1 MDKPEIKITADGS
14 HTLYLPNLD
23 ETYHSIHGAIQEAVH
38 VYINAGLNYFKNKE
52 KLNVLEV
59 GFGTG
64 LNTFLTYQESIK
76 KNKEVNYTSIEAYPL
91 SMDNVNKLNYLTE
104 LKVTRIEEEVFN
116 QIHQVNW
123 NKNEKIT
130 TSFSLQKLK
139 MMLQDFNENEQYDVV
154 YFDAFGPRVQ
164 PELWEVPI
172 LQNMYNALKLEGVL
186 VTYCAK
192 GSVKRALIEVG
203 FTIENIPGPPGKRE
217 MTRAIKL

>member
-14 HTLYLPNLD
+14 HTLYIPSLD
-23 ETYHSIHGAIQEAVH
+23 ETYHSVHGAIQEAIH
-38 VYINAGLNYFKNKE
+38 VYIDAGFNYFKIKE

-64 LNTFLTYQESIK
+64 LNTFLTYQEAL
-76 KNKEVNYTSIEAYPL
+76 KNAVEVNYTSIEAYPL
-91 SMDNVNKLNYLTE
+91 AIYDVEKLNYLQE
-104 LKVTRIEEEVFN
+104 LKASGIEESIFN
-116 QIHQVNW
+116 KLHQVKW
-123 NKNEKIT
+123 NENEKIT
-130 TSFSLQKLK
+130 TSFSLRKLK
-139 MMLQDFNENEQYDVV
+139 IMLQNFNEKEQFDII

-172 LQNMYNALKLEGVL
+172 LHKMFNALNKNGVF

-192 GSVKRALIEVG
+192 GSVKRALKEVG

-217 MTRAIKL
+217 MTRARKL